1 MRRHKK
7 TFPCAWKVN
16 DGDILQHLLPPYL
29 LSLAEPFLKVM
40 IVNHKY
46 RDFVNLSEIRS
57 IAFNLLY
64 SYILCM
70 PADTVFSLILGPDIH
85 RDLRGEFCLRQ
96 YSNPLKYNICRQF
109 YE

>member
-16 DGDILQHLLPPYL
+16 YGDILQHLLPPYL
-29 LSLAEPFLKVM
+29 LSLAGPFLKV
-40 IVNHKY
+40 ILVNHRY

-57 IAFNLLY
+57 IAFSLLY

-85 RDLRGEFCLRQ
+85 RDLRGETDSERILGGFRWI
-96 YSNPLKYNICRQF
+96 SERI
-109 YE
+109 

>member
-29 LSLAEPFLKVM
+29 LSLAGPFLKVI

-46 RDFVNLSEIRS
+46 PRFVNLSQIRS
-57 IAFNLLY
+57 IAFSLLY

-70 PADTVFSLILGPDIH
+70 PADTIFSLILGRI
-85 RDLRGEFCLRQ
+85 DLRGEFCLRQ
-96 YSNPLKYNICRQF
+96 YSNPLKYHICRQF